1 MSWEFFDEERIG
13 EFAVESFDF
22 DDEFDSLEPWEYD
35 ERRVANEDDEFVEFI
50 ELAEE
55 AARVELAEFGCIA
68 IETGLSD
75 AEWDETSNEF
85 WEFACD
91 LWDEPRSYVLT
102 ELM

>member
-35 ERRVANEDDEFVEFI
+35 ERRVVNEDDEFVEFI

-55 AARVELAEFGCIA
+55 GARVELAEFGCIT

-75 AEWDETSNEF
+75 AEWDKASPEF

-91 LWDEPRSYVLT
+91 LWDEPKSYVLT
-102 ELM
+102 ELF